1 MTTALVRTR
10 TATLDDV
17 EPVVALHARCSP
29 ATLHH
34 RFHVP
39 VPDVHDRLVRRLI
52 APPGG
57 WSVLAEQRGQ
67 LVGLGCAGPLSRTE
81 LEVGLLVDDAH
92 QGSGVGS
99 RMLRELARE
108 GRLRGY
114 RAIICLAESDNA
126 SVLPTVRRAGLD
138 GDATVVDGLLAI
150 VVPLPVWPGAAPPGL
165 AAPSPSPAARR
176 GP

>member
-17 EPVVALHARCSP
+17 EPVVAMHARCSP
-29 ATLHH
+29 ATLHR

-39 VPDVHDRLVRRLI
+39 VNDVHDRLVRRLI
-52 APPGG
+52 APPHG
-57 WSVLAEQRGQ
+57 WSVLAEQCGQ
-67 LVGLGCAGPLSRTE
+67 VVGLGCAGPRARTE
-81 LEVGLLVDDAH
+81 REVGLLVEDAH

-114 RAIICLAESDNA
+114 RAIVCLAEADNE

-138 GDATVVDGLLAI
+138 GVGTLVDGLLEI
-150 VVPLPVWPGAAPPGL
+150 VVPLPVRPRGL
-165 AAPSPSPAARR
+165 LRPA
-176 GP
+176 

>member
-17 EPVVALHARCSP
+17 EAVVALHARCSP
-29 ATLHH
+29 ETLHR

-39 VPDVHDRLVRRLI
+39 VTEVHDPLARRLI
-52 APPGG
+52 APPRG
-57 WSVLAEQRGQ
+57 WSVVAEQCGQ
-67 LVGLGCAGPLSRTE
+67 VVGLGCAGPLSRTE
-81 LEVGLLVDDAH
+81 LEVGLLVEDAR

-114 RAIICLAESDNA
+114 RAIICLAESGNE

-138 GDATVVDGLLAI
+138 GVATLVDGLLEI
-150 VVPLPVWPGAAPPGL
+150 VVPLPVRPRGL
-165 AAPSPSPAARR
+165 LRPA
-176 GP
+176 

>member
-10 TATLDDV
+10 AATLDDV

-29 ATLHH
+29 ETLHR

-39 VPDVHDRLVRRLI
+39 VTEVHGRLVRRLI
-52 APPGG
+52 APPRG
-57 WSVLAEQRGQ
+57 WSVVAEQCGQ
-67 LVGLGCAGPLSRTE
+67 VVGLGCAGPLSRTE
-81 LEVGLLVDDAH
+81 LEVGLLVEDAR

-114 RAIICLAESDNA
+114 RAIICLAESGNE

-138 GDATVVDGLLAI
+138 GVATLVDGLLEI
-150 VVPLPVWPGAAPPGL
+150 VVPLPVRPRGL
-165 AAPSPSPAARR
+165 LRPA
-176 GP
+176 

>member
-17 EPVVALHARCSP
+17 ERVVALHARCSP
-29 ATLHH
+29 ASLHR

-39 VPDVHDRLVRRLI
+39 VPEVHDRLVRRLI

-67 LVGLGCAGPLSRTE
+67 PVGLGCAGPLSRTE
-81 LEVGLLVDDAH
+81 LEVGLLVEDAH

-114 RAIICLAESDNA
+114 RAIFCLAESDNA
-126 SVLPTVRRAGLD
+126 SVLPTVHRAGLD
-138 GDATVVDGLLAI
+138 GVATVVDGLLEV
-150 VVPLPVWPGAAPPGL
+150 VVPLPVRPQGL
-165 AAPSPSPAARR
+165 IRPA
-176 GP
+176 

>member
-29 ATLHH
+29 ATLHR

-39 VPDVHDRLVRRLI
+39 VTKVHERLARRLI
-52 APPGG
+52 APPRG
-57 WSVLAEQRGQ
+57 WSVVAEQCGQ
-67 LVGLGCAGPLSRTE
+67 VVGLGCAGPLSRTE
-81 LEVGLLVDDAH
+81 LEVGLLVEDAH
-92 QGSGVGS
+92 QGSGVGA

-108 GRLRGY
+108 GSVRGY
-114 RAIICLAESDNA
+114 RAIICLAESDNE

-138 GDATVVDGLLAI
+138 GVATVVDGLLEI
-150 VVPLPVWPGAAPPGL
+150 VVPLPLRPRGL
-165 AAPSPSPAARR
+165 RRPA
-176 GP
+176 

>member
-17 EPVVALHARCSP
+17 EPVVAMHARCSP
-29 ATLHH
+29 ATLHR

-39 VPDVHDRLVRRLI
+39 VTAVPDRLARRLI
-52 APPGG
+52 APPRG
-57 WSVLAEQRGQ
+57 WSVVAEQCGQ
-67 LVGLGCAGPLSRTE
+67 VVGLGCAGSLSRTE
-81 LEVGLLVDDAH
+81 LEVGLLVEDAH

-114 RAIICLAESDNA
+114 RTIVCLAEADNE

-138 GDATVVDGLLAI
+138 GVATVADGLLEI
-150 VVPLPVWPGAAPPGL
+150 VVPLPVRPRGL
-165 AAPSPSPAARR
+165 LRPA
-176 GP
+176 

>member
-17 EPVVALHARCSP
+17 EAVVALHARCSP
-29 ATLHH
+29 ETLHR

-39 VPDVHDRLVRRLI
+39 VTEVHDPLACRLI
-52 APPGG
+52 APPRG
-57 WSVLAEQRGQ
+57 WSVVAEQCGQ
-67 LVGLGCAGPLSRTE
+67 VVGLGCAGPLSRTE
-81 LEVGLLVDDAH
+81 LEVGLLVEDAR

-114 RAIICLAESDNA
+114 RAIICLAESGNE

-138 GDATVVDGLLAI
+138 GVATLVDGLLEI
-150 VVPLPVWPGAAPPGL
+150 VVPLPVRPRGL
-165 AAPSPSPAARR
+165 LRPA
-176 GP
+176 

>member
-17 EPVVALHARCSP
+17 EAVVALHARCSP
-29 ATLHH
+29 ETLHR

-39 VPDVHDRLVRRLI
+39 VTEVHDRLARRLI
-52 APPGG
+52 APPRG
-57 WSVLAEQRGQ
+57 WSVVAEQCGQ
-67 LVGLGCAGPLSRTE
+67 VVGLGCAGPLSRTE
-81 LEVGLLVDDAH
+81 LEVGLLVEDAR

-114 RAIICLAESDNA
+114 RAIICLAESGNE

-138 GDATVVDGLLAI
+138 GVATLVDGLLEI
-150 VVPLPVWPGAAPPGL
+150 VVPLPVRPRGL
-165 AAPSPSPAARR
+165 LRPA
-176 GP
+176 